1 MAVNLQ
7 LLANHSN
14 LKVHFSSDL
23 EPECLPHSL

>member
-14 LKVHFSSDL
+14 PKVQF
-23 EPECLPHSL
+23 